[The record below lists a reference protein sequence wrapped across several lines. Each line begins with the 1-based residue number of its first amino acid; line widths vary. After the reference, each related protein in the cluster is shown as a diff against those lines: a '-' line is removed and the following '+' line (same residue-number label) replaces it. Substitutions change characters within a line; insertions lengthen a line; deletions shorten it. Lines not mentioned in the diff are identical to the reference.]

1 MHISGVAA
9 GEGKGWSKGLTAE
22 NDPRI
27 EHNAA
32 AHRGRTYVSHV
43 APMDDRRRHSAP
55 ASTKWTPR
63 LAYAVGL
70 LATDGCQTDG
80 RHLAFPSA
88 DRELVEILLECL
100 GKSNKIAEARTKTG
114 GVVYRT
120 QIGDVAFCRWLLTIG
135 ITPRKSLTLGGL
147 EVPDEVAPG
156 VRTRSS

>member
-1 MHISGVAA
+1 MDAEA
-9 GEGKGWSKGLTAE
+9 RLCRWPARDGWL
-22 NDPRI
+22 P
-27 EHNAA
+27 
-32 AHRGRTYVSHV
+32 
-43 APMDDRRRHSAP
+43 DRR
-55 ASTKWTPR
+55 
-63 LAYAVGL
+63 
-70 LATDGCQTDG
+70 

-88 DRELVEILLECL
+88 DRELVEILLECF